1 MILEFILLVGL
12 FFVLGKAA
20 DLVAERAKDFSLRT
34 GVSVPFLGL
43 ILGLLTSLPEMSVAL
58 NATIRNAPEVSI
70 GNLLGGILVLFGLI
84 HGGGIVLNRKIRT
97 HGSWWLV
104 VLMFLYLSS
113 FAILGLNGTLG
124 RGEGVYLVFGYFLV
138 AVSFYISGR
147 HQKHEEPPKNPNI
160 SLKKELAVILVSVA
174 AVVGTAHLIMGL
186 ALSIFTKLGM
196 PELLIG
202 LLVFSIGTNLPELV
216 VTIQSFRH
224 HIRDLSVGH
233 IFGSAI
239 VNGLIAGVSALYHPI
254 AIHVGIQY
262 GIIVASIMALG
273 AAYTVFFRSGQN
285 LSRPEGVVLV
295 LMFISFFVLQIIIA

>member
-1 MILEFILLVGL
+1 MVLEIGILLIL
-12 FFVLGKAA
+12 FFVLGRAA

-34 GVSVPFLGL
+34 GVSAASLGL
-43 ILGLLTSLPEMSVAL
+43 LLGFLTSLPEMSVAL

-84 HGGGIVLNRKIRT
+84 HGGGIVLNRHIRT

-113 FAILGLNGTLG
+113 FAILGLDGNLTTGEGWYLTLG
-124 RGEGVYLVFGYFLV
+124 YFFI
-138 AVSFYISGR
+138 ASCFYFSGR
-147 HQKHEEPPKNPNI
+147 HQRHDEPPKNPDI
-160 SLKKELAVILVSVA
+160 SLKKEAAIILVSIA

-186 ALSIFTKLGM
+186 ALSIFTKLGL

-202 LLVFSIGTNLPELV
+202 LLVFSVGTNLPELV
-216 VTIQSFRH
+216 VTIQSWRH

-239 VNGLIAGVSALYHPI
+239 VNGLIAGVSAIYHPI
-254 AIHVGIQY
+254 AIHAGVQY

-273 AAYTVFFRSGQN
+273 AAYTVFFRSGHN
-285 LSRPEGVVLV
+285 LNRSEGLVLV
-295 LMFISFFVLQIIIA
+295 LMFLAFFVLQVAIA

>member
-1 MILEFILLVGL
+1 MIFELVLLVSL
-12 FFVLGKAA
+12 FFVLGRAA
-20 DLVAERAKDFSLRT
+20 ELVAERAKDFSLRT

-84 HGGGIVLNRKIRT
+84 HGGGIVLNRKIKT

-113 FAILGLNGTLG
+113 FAILGLNGTLN

-138 AVSFYISGR
+138 AISFYISGR
-147 HQKHEEPPKNPNI
+147 HQKHEEAPKNPII
-160 SLKKELAVILVSVA
+160 SLKKELAVILICIA
-174 AVVGTAHLIMGL
+174 AIVGTAHLIMGL

-202 LLVFSIGTNLPELV
+202 LLVFSVGTNLPELV
-216 VTIQSFRH
+216 VTIQSWRH

-239 VNGLIAGVSALYHPI
+239 VNGLIAGVSAIYYPI
-254 AIHVGIQY
+254 TIHAGLQY
-262 GIIVASIMALG
+262 GIIVASILAIG
-273 AAYTVFFRSGQN
+273 AAYTMFFRSGHN
-285 LSRPEGVVLV
+285 LNRSEGVILV
-295 LMFISFFVLQIIIA
+295 LMFVSFFILQIIIA